1 MILSKDSSLYHW
13 NIDKALAPLLLLAG
27 LACVAILLLIV
38 LFLSREAWPVL
49 ANGGWRAFVAD
60 NGWYPLEGLFGLL
73 PMLAASLAVMLGAIV
88 LAGPVGLGCAIF
100 LQFYAPQAVRK
111 SFRLLLSL
119 LAGMPSVVLGL
130 WGLTVLVPLIAQWQ
144 PPGAS
149 LLAAILVLA
158 LMIVPTMA
166 LAGAAALSSVPAD
179 LISGAAAL
187 GMGARS
193 RILYV
198 AVPAARRGMLSGA
211 LLSMARALGET
222 MVLLMVAGNVVQYP
236 HGLLEPV
243 RALTANIALEM
254 AYATDL
260 HRAGLFASGLLLTL
274 LVLVLAWLAARSLRH
289 D

>member
-1 MILSKDSSLYHW
+1 MYRS
-13 NIDKALAPLLLLAG
+13 NIDKTLAPLLLLAG
-27 LACVAILLLIV
+27 LFCTAILLLIV
-38 LFLSREAWPVL
+38 LFLLKEAWPVL
-49 ANGGWRAFVAD
+49 ADGGWRLFIAD
-60 NGWYPLEGLFGLL
+60 TGWYPLEGLFGLL
-73 PMLAASLAVMLGAIV
+73 PMLSASLAVMLGAIA

-100 LQFYAPQAVRK
+100 LQFYSPPALRK

-130 WGLTVLVPLIAQWQ
+130 WGLTVLVPLIALWQ

-149 LLAAILVLA
+149 LLAAIGVLA

-166 LAGAAALSSVPAD
+166 LTGAAALSSVPAE

-187 GMGARS
+187 GMSARS

-198 AVPAARRGMLSGA
+198 AVPAARRGLLSGA

-236 HGLLEPV
+236 HGLFEPV

-274 LVLVLAWLAARSLRH
+274 LVLLLAWLAARSLRH

>member
-1 MILSKDSSLYHW
+1 MILSRASSLYRW
-13 NIDKALAPLLLLAG
+13 NIDRTLAPLLLLAG
-27 LACVAILLLIV
+27 LLCTAILLLIV
-38 LFLSREAWPVL
+38 LFLSKEAWPVL
-49 ANGGWRAFVAD
+49 ANGGWRAFIAD
-60 NGWYPLEGLFGLL
+60 SGWYPLEGLFGLL
-73 PMLAASLAVMLGAIV
+73 PMLTASLAVMLGAIT

-100 LQFYAPQAVRK
+100 LQFYSPPVLRRG
-111 SFRLLLSL
+111 FHLLLSL

-130 WGLTVLVPLIAQWQ
+130 WGLTVLVPLVARWQ
-144 PPGAS
+144 PPGTS
-149 LLAAILVLA
+149 LLTAILVLA
-158 LMIVPTMA
+158 MMIVPTMA
-166 LAGAAALSSVPAD
+166 LAGAAALSLVPAEM
-179 LISGAAAL
+179 ISGAAAL
-187 GMGARS
+187 GMGPRS

-198 AVPAARRGMLSGA
+198 AVPAARRGMLSGV

-274 LVLVLAWLAARSLRH
+274 LVLVLAGFAARSFRYG
-289 D
+289 

>member
-1 MILSKDSSLYHW
+1 MILLKASSLYHW
-13 NIDKALAPLLLLAG
+13 NIDKVLAPLLLLAG
-27 LACVAILLLIV
+27 LVCTAILLLIV

-73 PMLAASLAVMLGAIV
+73 SMLAASLAVMLGAIA
-88 LAGPVGLGCAIF
+88 LAGPVGLCCAIC
-100 LQFYAPQAVRK
+100 LQFYSPSALRT

-130 WGLTVLVPLIAQWQ
+130 WGLTVLVPLVAQWQ

-187 GMGARS
+187 GMGVRS
-193 RILYV
+193 RILHV
-198 AVPAARRGMLSGA
+198 AVPAARRGILSGA

-236 HGLLEPV
+236 HGLLVPV

-274 LVLVLAWLAARSLRH
+274 LVLVLAGFAARGFGH